1 MTDPRLLTLSG
12 ELDVATRQSL
22 RGAFA
27 ALAEVDEAIIDL
39 RDVRYVDSA
48 SLAEFAWLADRFR
61 KREARVVWIILP
73 GSHVERVLQISGL
86 VQTMAIVATP
96 EAARAHFAA

>member
-1 MTDPRLLTLSG
+1 MSEPRLLTLSG

-22 RGAFA
+22 RSAFA
-27 ALAEVDEAIIDL
+27 TLADVDEAIVDL

-61 KREARVVWIILP
+61 KREAQVVWIIA
-73 GSHVERVLQISGL
+73 GASHVERVLEISGL
-86 VQTMAIVATP
+86 SQTMLIVATP
-96 EAARAHFAA
+96 EEARQRLHP

>member
-1 MTDPRLLTLSG
+1 MSEPRVLTLSG
-12 ELDVATRQSL
+12 ELDVATRGSL
-22 RGAFA
+22 RSGFA
-27 ALAEVDEAIIDL
+27 SLAEVSEAIIDL

-61 KREARVVWIILP
+61 RREADVVWVIAA

-86 VQTMAIVATP
+86 MQTMTIVATLA
-96 EAARAHFAA
+96 EAQERFSR